1 MPNRPAL
8 IDIGENYNSARIALQ
23 AVAMGAD
30 LAICLSG
37 GERPHIGAVAVAQ
50 PRPSLSDPARIS
62 ATTSVI
68 ALLGHKED
76 ELARHVAGRVAAAA
90 NCVVTVACGIHYEKL
105 SAEQIGG
112 IDRLVERLTDRL
124 LQELGSPPGY

>member
-76 ELARHVAGRVAAAA
+76 ELARHVAGRVAAAV
-90 NCVVTVACGIHYEKL
+90 NCVVTVVCGIHYEKL